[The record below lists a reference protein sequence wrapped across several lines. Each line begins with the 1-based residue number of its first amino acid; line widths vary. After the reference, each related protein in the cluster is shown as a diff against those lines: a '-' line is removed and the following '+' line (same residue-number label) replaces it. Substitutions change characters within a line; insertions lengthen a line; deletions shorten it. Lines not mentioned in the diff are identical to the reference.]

1 MSPSC
6 PSTLQEQQHH
16 SVSNVQIPNLPA
28 SGFVSDLLSLQT
40 LAVQPTA
47 TNATSHLL
55 RALASAEVSVQLASV
70 QVGVR
75 DLSATTLP
83 NFIHRKGLQRPAPIR
98 LHVEPPRKDFNFSP
112 STAAPAPPAISVVA
126 LAPSRASGFKF
137 FTASSSGFAIKSC
150 K

>member
-55 RALASAEVSVQLASV
+55 RALASAEFSVQLASV
-70 QVGVR
+70 QVGVH

-83 NFIHRKGLQRPAPIR
+83 KFIHRRPEKR
-98 LHVEPPRKDFNFSP
+98 
-112 STAAPAPPAISVVA
+112 
-126 LAPSRASGFKF
+126 SRFQGCHPC
-137 FTASSSGFAIKSC
+137 GP
-150 K
+150 